1 MQDKFC
7 NVSPDGDKITI
18 AVREKSGTA
27 QEITLSFNDAN
38 ALAMTLPRLLKVAMN
53 RKFAD
58 ASLRNVYPVREYI
71 VECASDLNTVLL
83 TVSGRDGFD
92 VVFGLDARMVSFLTR
107 DLAGALDLLEARPPI
122 LPN

>member
-1 MQDKFC
+1 
-7 NVSPDGDKITI
+7 
-18 AVREKSGTA
+18 
-27 QEITLSFNDAN
+27 LSFNDAN

-83 TVSGRDGFD
+83 TVSGGDGFD